1 MNHQNSPSNS
11 SNSSNNNMKTQH
23 LIEALN
29 KLPDNLAL
37 TPVSN
42 KAPKIKNWQKGVD
55 REIIIKEIE
64 SGRANGIGLITGEL
78 SGYVLAID
86 CDGPTAHDFVGKLG
100 GLPYTVSFTS

>member
-1 MNHQNSPSNS
+1 
-11 SNSSNNNMKTQH
+11 MKTQD

-86 CDGPTAHDFVGKLG
+86 CDGPTSPRISRKIG
-100 GLPYTVSFTS
+100 GIALYRFLYIWKGRARPISLFNS